1 MQKASIRRKKRSHK
15 RLPDP
20 GAPRA
25 AQYDALAPELMRGYL
40 EEERDKH
47 DLKVAGVWAL
57 VFHFILFFLVIPSTQ
72 VEPIPLTDQMAT
84 TIVKRYTPPAPPS
97 RPKKTIKKTKN
108 PIPIPDPT
116 PDEPE
121 PIFDEASDIDFGDPD
136 VEFSVGLPDAPPG
149 PAGARAGAVAMGS
162 GGLIA
167 PIKLTEVLP
176 EYTPTA
182 TRNGIQ
188 GDVYIEAVV
197 MTDGTVADPK
207 LIRGLPDEELN
218 QRALDAILR
227 WTFKPGMKDGE
238 EVPVIALFTVTYRI
252 H

>member
-1 MQKASIRRKKRSHK
+1 MIKASIRRRKRSTK
-15 RLPDP
+15 PLPDP
-20 GAPRA
+20 DSPRA
-25 AQYDALAPELMRGYL
+25 PQYDSLAPELMREYL
-40 EEERDKH
+40 EEETDRK

-57 VFHFILFFLVIPSTQ
+57 VFHFILFFIVIPTAK
-72 VEPIPLTDQMAT
+72 VEPIPLRNTMAT
-84 TIVKRYTPPAPPS
+84 TIVKRYQPPAPPS
-97 RPKKTIKKTKN
+97 KPKKTRKKSKN

-116 PDEPE
+116 PDDPE
-121 PIFDEASDIDFGDPD
+121 PVMDEESDVDFGDPD
-136 VEFSVGLPDAPPG
+136 AEFDVGLPNAPPG
-149 PAGARAGAVAMGS
+149 PGGARVGALTMGA

-167 PIKLTEVLP
+167 PVQVSQVLP
-176 EYTPTA
+176 EYTPSA

-218 QRALDAILR
+218 QRALDAIVK
-227 WTFKPGMKDGE
+227 WTFKPGLKDGKP
-238 EVPVIALFTVTYRI
+238 VPVIALFTVTFRI

>member
-1 MQKASIRRKKRSHK
+1 MQKASIRRKKRLSK
-15 RLPDP
+15 PLPDP
-20 GAPRA
+20 NSPRA
-25 AQYDALAPELMRGYL
+25 PQFDSLAPELMQEYL
-40 EEERDKH
+40 EDQEDKK
-47 DLKVAGVWAL
+47 DLKIAGVWAL
-57 VFHFILFFLVIPSTQ
+57 VFHFILFFIVIPQ
-72 VEPIPLTDQMAT
+72 ARVEPIPLTDQMAT
-84 TIVKRYTPPAPPS
+84 TIVKRYQPPAPPS
-97 RPKKTIKKTKN
+97 RPKKTKKKTKN

-116 PDEPE
+116 PDDPE
-121 PIFDEASDIDFGDPD
+121 PIFDEESDIDFGDPEA
-136 VEFSVGLPDAPPG
+136 EFSVGLPNAPPG

-167 PIKLTEVLP
+167 PVQLSTVLP

-197 MTDGTVADPK
+197 LTDGSVAEPK
-207 LIRGLPDEELN
+207 LIRGLPDDDLN
-218 QRALDAILR
+218 QRALDAIMK

-238 EVPVIALFTVTYRI
+238 PVPVIALFTVTFRI

>member
-1 MQKASIRRKKRSHK
+1 MNKASIRRKRRSQK
-15 RLPDP
+15 PLPDP
-20 GAPRA
+20 NAPRA
-25 AQYDALAPELMRGYL
+25 PQYDALAPELMREYL
-40 EEERDKH
+40 QEDTDQH

-57 VFHFILFFLVIPSTQ
+57 VFHFILFFLVIPTAQ
-72 VEPIPLTDQMAT
+72 VEPIPLSEQMAA
-84 TIVKRYTPPAPPS
+84 TIVKRYQPPAPPS
-97 RPKKTIKKTKN
+97 RPKKTVKKTKN

-136 VEFSVGLPDAPPG
+136 TEFSVGLPDAPPG
-149 PAGARAGAVAMGS
+149 PAGARSGALPMGS

-167 PIKLTEVLP
+167 PIQLSTVLP

-197 MTDGTVADPK
+197 MTDGSVADPK

-218 QRALDAILR
+218 QRALDAIVK

-238 EVPVIALFTVTYRI
+238 PVPVIALFTVTFRI

>member
-1 MQKASIRRKKRSHK
+1 MHKASIRRKKRSIK
-15 RLPDP
+15 PLPDP
-20 GAPRA
+20 NAPRA
-25 AQYDALAPELMRGYL
+25 PQFDALAPELMREYL
-40 EEERDKH
+40 ETDTDKH
-47 DLKVAGVWAL
+47 DLKVAGVWAF
-57 VFHFILFFLVIPSTQ
+57 VFHFILFFLVFPTAEI
-72 VEPIPLTDQMAT
+72 EPIPLNDQMAT
-84 TIVKRYTPPAPPS
+84 TIVKRYKPPAPPS
-97 RPKKTIKKTKN
+97 RPKKTVKKTKN

-116 PDEPE
+116 PDDPE
-121 PIFDEASDIDFGDPD
+121 PIFDEESDIDFGDPD

-149 PAGARAGAVAMGS
+149 PAGARTGAVSMGD
-162 GGLIA
+162 GGLVA
-167 PIKLTEVLP
+167 PIKLSEVLP

-197 MTDGTVADPK
+197 MVDGTVAEPK

-218 QRALDAILR
+218 QRALDAILK
-227 WTFKPGMKDGE
+227 WTFKPGMKDGH

>member
-1 MQKASIRRKKRSHK
+1 MTKVSIRRRKRNTK

-20 GAPRA
+20 DAPRA
-25 AQYDALAPELMRGYL
+25 PQYDTLAPELMREYL
-40 EEERDKH
+40 EDGGDRRG
-47 DLKVAGVWAL
+47 LKVAGMWAL
-57 VFHFILFFLVIPSTQ
+57 AFHFILFLVVFPTAR

-84 TIVKRYTPPAPPS
+84 TIVKRYKPPAPPS
-97 RPKKTIKKTKN
+97 RPKKTVKKKTS

-121 PIFDEASDIDFGDPD
+121 PIIDEDSEVEFGDPD
-136 VEFSVGLPDAPPG
+136 AEFDVGLPNAPPG

-176 EYTPTA
+176 EYTPSA
-182 TRNGIQ
+182 TRAGIQ

-197 MTDGTVADPK
+197 TVEGTVAEPK
-207 LIRGLPDEELN
+207 LIRGLPDDDLN
-218 QRALDAILR
+218 QRALEAVAK
-227 WTFKPGMKDGE
+227 WTFKPGYKDGQP
-238 EVPVIALFTVTYRI
+238 VPVIALFTVTYRI